1 MKCHY
6 WCLVWYCCDGLSEN
20 AKCLEHLV
28 IWCQIWWFGAR
39 SGDLVPN
46 LVILCQIWWS
56 EPNIPWDLN
65 QPIEQRCDLP
75 GDKDATNM
83 IQALTQ
89 IFFWFGIV
97 PTIASDQFPTREIIL
112 GLSRA
117 WYTILIHKVTPMTC
131 EYCVD
136 NLYLPFL
143 AAAEKTTLSE
153 RMRRVKISALEWGR
167 AAALGAKKLRAGIW
181 KGGTANVGHTWW
193 WHTLRI

>member
-97 PTIASDQFPTREIIL
+97 PLCQQLQATNFQPEKLYWASPEPDILSWYIRWHQWHVNTVLTIFIFYFLPLLKSLR
-112 GLSRA
+112 
-117 WYTILIHKVTPMTC
+117 
-131 EYCVD
+131 
-136 NLYLPFL
+136 YL
-143 AAAEKTTLSE
+143 
-153 RMRRVKISALEWGR
+153 RGWGE
-167 AAALGAKKLRAGIW
+167 
-181 KGGTANVGHTWW
+181 
-193 WHTLRI
+193 